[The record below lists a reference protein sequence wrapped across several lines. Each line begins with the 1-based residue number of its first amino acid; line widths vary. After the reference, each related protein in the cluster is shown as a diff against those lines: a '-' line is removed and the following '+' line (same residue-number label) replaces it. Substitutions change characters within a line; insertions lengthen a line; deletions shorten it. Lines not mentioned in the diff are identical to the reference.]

1 MNNHR
6 RIRIGVG
13 VNADERSA
21 GQAASTSRP
30 GCSLTVIVVVWA
42 AVFTTDAVAQQVY
55 PSRSV
60 RFIVPYPPGGPT
72 DLMARSMSGRLTEA
86 LGQTVV
92 VDNRAGAGGN
102 VGAELAARS
111 APDGYT
117 LLMGAISTHSINASL
132 YSKLP
137 FDPVKD
143 FAPVTLASIIPL
155 VINAHP
161 SLPVANVKDLIA
173 LARKMPG
180 QLSYGSS
187 GNGGGTHLAGEL
199 FKMMTGTNL
208 QHVPYKGLNPAT
220 IDVIGGN
227 IPLVFNDLTTAIQPY
242 KAGRIKILGV
252 STAKRVPQIPE
263 VATIG
268 ETVPGYEAYTW
279 FGVLVPAGTPQPIV
293 DRLSRESMKI
303 LQSDEIKKRFAEVG
317 ADPVGGT
324 PQQFA
329 DFMAA
334 ETIKWAK
341 VVKAS
346 GARVD

>member
-1 MNNHR
+1 MTIEDR
-6 RIRIGVG
+6 PPAIALLLLAAI
-13 VNADERSA
+13 
-21 GQAASTSRP
+21 AASM
-30 GCSLTVIVVVWA
+30 
-42 AVFTTDAVAQQVY
+42 TDACAQSGY
-55 PSRSV
+55 PSRSI

-72 DLMARSMSGRLTEA
+72 DLMARSMSGRLSEA

-102 VGAELAARS
+102 VGAEIAAKS
-111 APDGYT
+111 PPDGYT
-117 LLMGAISTHSINASL
+117 LLMGAISTHSINVSL
-132 YSKLP
+132 YNRLA

-143 FAPVTLASIIPL
+143 FAPITQASIIPL

-173 LARKMPG
+173 LAKKNPG

-199 FKMMTGTNL
+199 FKMMTVTNL

-252 STAKRVPQIPE
+252 STVKRVPQIPE
-263 VATIG
+263 VATID

-303 LQSDEIKKRFAEVG
+303 LQSEEIKKRFAEVG
-317 ADPVGGT
+317 AEPVGNS

-334 ETIKWAK
+334 ETVKWAK

>member
-1 MNNHR
+1 MKMNMKLPQ
-6 RIRIGVG
+6 RIVSVILLGVSHSAFC
-13 VNADERSA
+13 ADA
-21 GQAASTSRP
+21 
-30 GCSLTVIVVVWA
+30 W
-42 AVFTTDAVAQQVY
+42 
-55 PSRSV
+55 PSRSI

-86 LGQTVV
+86 LGQAVV

-102 VGAELAARS
+102 VGAEVAAKS
-111 APDGYT
+111 PADGYT

-132 YSKLP
+132 YRKLP

-143 FAPVTLASIIPL
+143 FVPITQASIIPL
-155 VINAHP
+155 VINVHP
-161 SLPVANVKDLIA
+161 SLPVLTVKDLIA
-173 LARKMPG
+173 LAKKNPG

-199 FKMMTGTNL
+199 FKTMTGTDL

-220 IDVIGGN
+220 IDVMGGN

-242 KAGRIKILGV
+242 KAGRVKILGV
-252 STAKRVPQIPE
+252 STARRVQQIPE
-263 VATIG
+263 VATIA
-268 ETVPGYEAYTW
+268 ESVPGYEAHTW
-279 FGVLVPAGTPQPIV
+279 FGVLAPTGTPQIIV

-317 ADPVGGT
+317 AEPVGGT

-329 DFMAA
+329 AFMAA
-334 ETIKWAK
+334 ETSKWAK
-341 VVKAS
+341 VIKAS

>member
-1 MNNHR
+1 MRFFRNV
-6 RIRIGVG
+6 VG
-13 VNADERSA
+13 VWLVAVS
-21 GQAASTSRP
+21 AASS
-30 GCSLTVIVVVWA
+30 GA
-42 AVFTTDAVAQQVY
+42 DAW
-55 PSRSV
+55 PSRSI

-72 DLMARSMSGRLTEA
+72 DLMARSMSGRLTEV

-102 VGAELAARS
+102 VGAEVAAKS
-111 APDGYT
+111 PPDGYT
-117 LLMGAISTHSINASL
+117 ILMGAISTHSINASL

-143 FAPVTLASIIPL
+143 FAPITQASIIPL

-161 SLPVANVKDLIA
+161 SLPVVNVKELIA
-173 LARKMPG
+173 LAKKNPG

-199 FKMMTGTNL
+199 FKTMTGTNL

-220 IDVIGGN
+220 IDVIGGS

-242 KAGRIKILGV
+242 KARRIKILGV

-263 VATIG
+263 VATIS
-268 ETVPGYEAYTW
+268 EAVPGYEAHTW
-279 FGVLVPAGTPQPIV
+279 FGVLAPAGTPQPIV

-317 ADPVGGT
+317 AEPVGGT

-329 DFMAA
+329 SFMAA
-334 ETIKWAK
+334 ETVKWAK
-341 VVKAS
+341 VIKAS

>member
-1 MNNHR
+1 MRLFFLQLAALMLLALNQP
-6 RIRIGVG
+6 VFA
-13 VNADERSA
+13 AD
-21 GQAASTSRP
+21 
-30 GCSLTVIVVVWA
+30 VWPA
-42 AVFTTDAVAQQVY
+42 RAI
-55 PSRSV
+55 

-72 DLMARSMSGRLTEA
+72 DLMARSMSGRLSEA
-86 LGQTVV
+86 LGQSVV

-102 VGAELAARS
+102 VGAEVASKAP
-111 APDGYT
+111 PDGYT

-132 YSKLP
+132 YRKLG

-143 FAPVTLASIIPL
+143 FAPVTQASIIPL

-161 SLPVANVKDLIA
+161 SLPVVNVKDLIA
-173 LARKMPG
+173 LAKKNPG

-199 FKMMTGTNL
+199 FKTMTGTNL
-208 QHVPYKGLNPAT
+208 LHVPYKGLNPAT
-220 IDVIGGN
+220 IDVMGGN

-242 KAGRIKILGV
+242 KSGRVKILGV
-252 STAKRVPQIPE
+252 STAKRVQQIPE
-263 VATIG
+263 VPTIA
-268 ETVPGYEAYTW
+268 ETVPGYEAHTW

-317 ADPVGGT
+317 AEPIGGT

-329 DFMAA
+329 AFMAA
-334 ETIKWAK
+334 ETVKWAK
-341 VVKAS
+341 VIKAS
-346 GARVD
+346 GARID

>member
-1 MNNHR
+1 M
-6 RIRIGVG
+6 
-13 VNADERSA
+13 
-21 GQAASTSRP
+21 TS
-30 GCSLTVIVVVWA
+30 CKWILTVCA
-42 AVFTTDAVAQQVY
+42 ALTMTAAIAAEY
-55 PSRSV
+55 PTRSI

-111 APDGYT
+111 PPDGYT
-117 LLMGAISTHSINASL
+117 ILMGAISTHSINASL
-132 YSKLP
+132 YSKLA

-143 FAPVTLASIIPL
+143 FAPITQASIIPL

-161 SLPVANVKDLIA
+161 SLPVASVKDLIA
-173 LARKMPG
+173 FAKKNPG

-187 GNGGGTHLAGEL
+187 GSGGGTHLAGEL
-199 FKMMTGTNL
+199 FNMMTGTVL

-252 STAKRVPQIPE
+252 STEKRVPQIPE

-279 FGVLVPAGTPQPIV
+279 FGVLAPAGTPQPII

-317 ADPVGGT
+317 AEPVGGK

-329 DFMAA
+329 AFMAA
-334 ETIKWAK
+334 ETVKWAK
-341 VVKAS
+341 VIKAS

>member
-1 MNNHR
+1 MTIEDR
-6 RIRIGVG
+6 PPAIALLLLAAI
-13 VNADERSA
+13 
-21 GQAASTSRP
+21 AASM
-30 GCSLTVIVVVWA
+30 
-42 AVFTTDAVAQQVY
+42 TDACAQSGY
-55 PSRSV
+55 PSRSI

-72 DLMARSMSGRLTEA
+72 DLMARSMSGRLSEA

-102 VGAELAARS
+102 VGAEIAAKS
-111 APDGYT
+111 PPDGYT
-117 LLMGAISTHSINASL
+117 LLMGAISTHSINVSL
-132 YSKLP
+132 YTRLA

-143 FAPVTLASIIPL
+143 FAPVTQASIIPL

-173 LARKMPG
+173 LAKKNPG

-199 FKMMTGTNL
+199 FKMMTVTNL

-252 STAKRVPQIPE
+252 STVKRVPQIPE
-263 VATIG
+263 VATID

-303 LQSDEIKKRFAEVG
+303 LQSEEIKKRFAEVG
-317 ADPVGGT
+317 AEPVGNS

-334 ETIKWAK
+334 ETVKWAK

>member
-1 MNNHR
+1 LAALLMAATGNHAFC
-6 RIRIGVG
+6 
-13 VNADERSA
+13 ADA
-21 GQAASTSRP
+21 WPARP
-30 GCSLTVIVVVWA
+30 L
-42 AVFTTDAVAQQVY
+42 
-55 PSRSV
+55 

-72 DLMARSMSGRLTEA
+72 DLMARSLSGRLTEA
-86 LGQTVV
+86 LGQSVV
-92 VDNRAGAGGN
+92 VENRAGAGGN
-102 VGAELAARS
+102 VGAEVAAKS
-111 APDGYT
+111 PPDGYT

-132 YSKLP
+132 YNKLA

-143 FAPVTLASIIPL
+143 FAPVTQASVIPL

-161 SLPVANVKDLIA
+161 SLPVVNVKGLIA
-173 LARKMPG
+173 LAKKNPG

-199 FKMMTGTNL
+199 FKMMTGTSL

-242 KAGRIKILGV
+242 RAGRIKILGV
-252 STAKRVPQIPE
+252 STTRRVPQIPE

-279 FGVLVPAGTPQPIV
+279 FGVLVPAGTAQPIV

-303 LQSDEIKKRFAEVG
+303 LHSDEIKKRFAEVG
-317 ADPVGGT
+317 AVPVGGT
-324 PQQFA
+324 PQEFA
-329 DFMAA
+329 AFMAA

-341 VVKAS
+341 VIKAA

>member
-1 MNNHR
+1 MR
-6 RIRIGVG
+6 FICTTLAALLLAAIG
-13 VNADERSA
+13 NAAFCAEA
-21 GQAASTSRP
+21 
-30 GCSLTVIVVVWA
+30 W
-42 AVFTTDAVAQQVY
+42 
-55 PSRSV
+55 PSRSI

-72 DLMARSMSGRLTEA
+72 DLMARSMSGRLSEA

-92 VDNRAGAGGN
+92 VDNRPGAGGN
-102 VGAELAARS
+102 VGAEIAAKS
-111 APDGYT
+111 PPDGYT
-117 LLMGAISTHSINASL
+117 LLMGAISTHSINVSL
-132 YSKLP
+132 YSKLA

-143 FAPVTLASIIPL
+143 FAPITQASIIPL

-161 SLPVANVKDLIA
+161 SLPAINVKELIA
-173 LARKMPG
+173 LAKKNPG

-199 FKMMTGTNL
+199 FKMMTGTNIL
-208 QHVPYKGLNPAT
+208 HVPYKGLNPAT
-220 IDVIGGN
+220 IDVMGGN

-242 KAGRIKILGV
+242 KAGRLKILGV

-263 VATIG
+263 VATIA
-268 ETVPGYEAYTW
+268 ETLPGYEAHTW

-303 LQSDEIKKRFAEVG
+303 LQSDDIRKRFAEVG
-317 ADPVGGT
+317 AEPVGGT

-329 DFMAA
+329 AFMAA

-341 VVKAS
+341 VIKAS

>member
-1 MNNHR
+1 MQFSSACLAAALLMASS
-6 RIRIGVG
+6 VAWC
-13 VNADERSA
+13 ADAWPTRS
-21 GQAASTSRP
+21 
-30 GCSLTVIVVVWA
+30 I
-42 AVFTTDAVAQQVY
+42 
-55 PSRSV
+55 

-102 VGAELAARS
+102 VGTEIAAK
-111 APDGYT
+111 APPDGYT
-117 LLMGAISTHSINASL
+117 MLMGAISTHSINANL
-132 YSKLP
+132 YRKLG

-143 FAPVTLASIIPL
+143 FAPITQASVIPL

-161 SLPVANVKDLIA
+161 SLPAANIKDLIA
-173 LARKMPG
+173 LAKKNPG

-199 FKMMTGTNL
+199 FKMMTGTHL
-208 QHVPYKGLNPAT
+208 QHVPYKGLMPAT
-220 IDVIGGN
+220 VDVMGGN
-227 IPLVFNDLTTAIQPY
+227 IPLLFNDLTTAIQPY
-242 KAGRIKILGV
+242 KSGRVKILGV
-252 STAKRVPQIPE
+252 STARRVPQIPE

-268 ETVPGYEAYTW
+268 ETVPGYEAHTW
-279 FGVLVPAGTPQPIV
+279 FGVLVPAGTPQTIV

-303 LQSDEIKKRFAEVG
+303 LQSDDIKKRFAEVG
-317 ADPVGGT
+317 AEPIGGT

-329 DFMAA
+329 AFMAA

-341 VVKAS
+341 VIKAS
-346 GARVD
+346 GARID

>member
-1 MNNHR
+1 MRFPFIGLAALMVAVMNN
-6 RIRIGVG
+6 
-13 VNADERSA
+13 
-21 GQAASTSRP
+21 
-30 GCSLTVIVVVWA
+30 
-42 AVFTTDAVAQQVY
+42 AVFAADAW
-55 PSRSV
+55 PSRSI

-72 DLMARSMSGRLTEA
+72 DLMARSMSGRLSEA
-86 LGQTVV
+86 LGQSVV

-102 VGAELAARS
+102 VGAEVASKAP
-111 APDGYT
+111 PDGYT

-132 YSKLP
+132 YRKLP
-137 FDPVKD
+137 FSPVKD
-143 FAPVTLASIIPL
+143 FAPITQASIIPL

-161 SLPVANVKDLIA
+161 SLPMVNVKELVA
-173 LARKMPG
+173 LAKKNPG

-199 FKMMTGTNL
+199 FKTMTGTDL
-208 QHVPYKGLNPAT
+208 LRVPYKGLNPAT
-220 IDVIGGN
+220 IDVIGGS

-242 KAGRIKILGV
+242 KAGRVKILGV
-252 STAKRVPQIPE
+252 STAKRVQQIPE
-263 VATIG
+263 VATIA
-268 ETVPGYEAYTW
+268 ETVPGYEAHTW

-317 ADPVGGT
+317 AEPVGGT

-329 DFMAA
+329 AFMAA

-341 VVKAS
+341 VIKAS
-346 GARVD
+346 GARID

>member
-1 MNNHR
+1 MT
-6 RIRIGVG
+6 IE
-13 VNADERSA
+13 DRSPA
-21 GQAASTSRP
+21 IALLLLVAIAASM
-30 GCSLTVIVVVWA
+30 
-42 AVFTTDAVAQQVY
+42 TDACAQSGY
-55 PSRSV
+55 PTRSI

-72 DLMARSMSGRLTEA
+72 DLMARSMSGRLSEA

-102 VGAELAARS
+102 VGAEIAAKS
-111 APDGYT
+111 PPDGYT

-132 YSKLP
+132 YTRLA

-143 FAPVTLASIIPL
+143 FAPVTQASIIPL

-173 LARKMPG
+173 LAKKNPG

-199 FKMMTGTNL
+199 FKMMTVTNL

-252 STAKRVPQIPE
+252 STVKRVPQIPE
-263 VATIG
+263 VATID

-303 LQSDEIKKRFAEVG
+303 LQSEEIKKRFAEVG
-317 ADPVGGT
+317 AEPVGNS

-334 ETIKWAK
+334 ETVKWAK

>member
-1 MNNHR
+1 MTIEDR
-6 RIRIGVG
+6 PPAIALLLLAAI
-13 VNADERSA
+13 
-21 GQAASTSRP
+21 AASM
-30 GCSLTVIVVVWA
+30 
-42 AVFTTDAVAQQVY
+42 TDACAQSGY
-55 PSRSV
+55 PSRSI

-72 DLMARSMSGRLTEA
+72 DLMARSMSGRLSEA

-102 VGAELAARS
+102 VGAEIAAKS
-111 APDGYT
+111 PPDGYT

-132 YSKLP
+132 YTRLA

-143 FAPVTLASIIPL
+143 FSPITQASIIPL

-161 SLPVANVKDLIA
+161 SLPVANVKELIA
-173 LARKMPG
+173 LAKKNPG

-199 FKMMTGTNL
+199 FKMMTVTNL

-252 STAKRVPQIPE
+252 STVKRVPQIPE
-263 VATIG
+263 VATID

-303 LQSDEIKKRFAEVG
+303 LQSEEIKKRFAEVG
-317 ADPVGGT
+317 AEPVGNS

-334 ETIKWAK
+334 ETVKWAK

>member
-1 MNNHR
+1 MNNQR
-6 RIRIGVG
+6 RTRIAFGL
-13 VNADERSA
+13 SA
-21 GQAASTSRP
+21 CKDAEAPQQYRAGRTFFMF
-30 GCSLTVIVVVWA
+30 VVVA
-42 AVFTTDAVAQQVY
+42 AALFPIGTLAQQPY
-55 PSRSV
+55 PNRPI

-92 VDNRAGAGGN
+92 VENRAGAGGN
-102 VGAELAARS
+102 VGAEVAAK
-111 APDGYT
+111 APPDGYT

-132 YSKLP
+132 YAKLA

-143 FAPVTLASIIPL
+143 FAPITQASIIPL

-161 SLPVANVKDLIA
+161 SLPGVNVKELIA
-173 LARKMPG
+173 LAKKNPG

-199 FKMMTGTNL
+199 FKMMTGTDL
-208 QHVPYKGLNPAT
+208 VHVPYKGLNPAT
-220 IDVIGGN
+220 IDVIGGS

-242 KAGRIKILGV
+242 KAKRIKILGV

-263 VATIG
+263 VATIS

-303 LQSDEIKKRFAEVG
+303 LNSDEIKTRFAEVG
-317 ADPVGGT
+317 AEPVGGT

-334 ETIKWAK
+334 ETVKWAK
-341 VVKAS
+341 VIKAS

>member
-1 MNNHR
+1 MTIEDR
-6 RIRIGVG
+6 PPAIALIVL
-13 VNADERSA
+13 VAI
-21 GQAASTSRP
+21 AASM
-30 GCSLTVIVVVWA
+30 
-42 AVFTTDAVAQQVY
+42 TDACAQSGY
-55 PSRSV
+55 PSRSI

-72 DLMARSMSGRLTEA
+72 DLMARSMSGRLSEA

-102 VGAELAARS
+102 VGAEIAAKS
-111 APDGYT
+111 PPDGYT

-132 YSKLP
+132 YTRLA

-143 FAPVTLASIIPL
+143 FAPITQASIIPL

-161 SLPVANVKDLIA
+161 SLPVANVKELIA
-173 LARKMPG
+173 LAKKNPG

-199 FKMMTGTNL
+199 FKMMTVTNL

-252 STAKRVPQIPE
+252 STVKRVPQIPE
-263 VATIG
+263 VATID
-268 ETVPGYEAYTW
+268 ETVPGFEAYTW

-317 ADPVGGT
+317 AEPVGNS

-334 ETIKWAK
+334 ETVKWAK

>member
-1 MNNHR
+1 MT
-6 RIRIGVG
+6 IEDGPPAIALLVL
-13 VNADERSA
+13 VAI
-21 GQAASTSRP
+21 AASM
-30 GCSLTVIVVVWA
+30 
-42 AVFTTDAVAQQVY
+42 TDACAQSGY
-55 PSRSV
+55 PSRSI

-72 DLMARSMSGRLTEA
+72 DLMARSMSGRLSEA

-102 VGAELAARS
+102 VGAEIAAKS
-111 APDGYT
+111 PPDGYT

-132 YSKLP
+132 YTRLA

-143 FAPVTLASIIPL
+143 FAPITQASIIPL

-161 SLPVANVKDLIA
+161 SLPVANVEELIA
-173 LARKMPG
+173 LAKKNPG

-252 STAKRVPQIPE
+252 STVKRVPQIPE
-263 VATIG
+263 VATID
-268 ETVPGYEAYTW
+268 ETVPGFEAYTW
-279 FGVLVPAGTPQPIV
+279 FGVLVPAGTPQSIV

-303 LQSDEIKKRFAEVG
+303 LQSEEIKKRFAEVG
-317 ADPVGGT
+317 AEPVGNT

-329 DFMAA
+329 DFMVA

-341 VVKAS
+341 VVKAA

>member
-1 MNNHR
+1 MKKYFKYLFLLNILHCS
-6 RIRIGVG
+6 ISFG
-13 VNADERSA
+13 ADAWPTRS
-21 GQAASTSRP
+21 
-30 GCSLTVIVVVWA
+30 I
-42 AVFTTDAVAQQVY
+42 
-55 PSRSV
+55 

-102 VGAELAARS
+102 VGAEVAAKS
-111 APDGYT
+111 PPDGYT
-117 LLMGAISTHSINASL
+117 ILMGAISTHSINVSL
-132 YSKLP
+132 YRKLA

-143 FAPVTLASIIPL
+143 FAPITQASIIPL

-173 LARKMPG
+173 LAKKNPG

-199 FKMMTGTNL
+199 FKTMTGTNL
-208 QHVPYKGLNPAT
+208 LHVPYKGLNPAT
-220 IDVIGGN
+220 IDVMGGN
-227 IPLVFNDLTTAIQPY
+227 IPLLFNDLTTAIQPY
-242 KAGRIKILGV
+242 KSGRVKILGV
-252 STAKRVPQIPE
+252 STAKRVQQIPE

-268 ETVPGYEAYTW
+268 ESVPGYESHTW
-279 FGVLVPAGTPQPIV
+279 FGVLAPAGTPQPVI

-303 LQSDEIKKRFAEVG
+303 LQSDDIKKRFAEVG
-317 ADPVGGT
+317 AEPVGGT

-329 DFMAA
+329 AFMAA
-334 ETIKWAK
+334 ETVKWAK
-341 VVKAS
+341 VIKAS

>member
-1 MNNHR
+1 MNMKVSQLIVSGILLAVSHPAFC
-6 RIRIGVG
+6 
-13 VNADERSA
+13 ADAWPTRS
-21 GQAASTSRP
+21 
-30 GCSLTVIVVVWA
+30 I
-42 AVFTTDAVAQQVY
+42 
-55 PSRSV
+55 

-86 LGQTVV
+86 LGQAVV

-102 VGAELAARS
+102 VGAEVAAKS
-111 APDGYT
+111 PADGYT

-132 YSKLP
+132 YRKLP

-143 FAPVTLASIIPL
+143 FVPITLTSIIPL

-161 SLPVANVKDLIA
+161 SLPVLTVKDLIA
-173 LARKMPG
+173 LAKKNPG

-199 FKMMTGTNL
+199 FKTMTGTDL
-208 QHVPYKGLNPAT
+208 LHVPYKGLNPAT
-220 IDVIGGN
+220 IDVMGGN

-242 KAGRIKILGV
+242 KAGRVKILGV
-252 STAKRVPQIPE
+252 STVRRVPQIPE
-263 VATIG
+263 VATIA
-268 ETVPGYEAYTW
+268 ESVPGYEAHTW

-317 ADPVGGT
+317 AEPVGGT

-329 DFMAA
+329 AFMAA
-334 ETIKWAK
+334 ETSKWAK
-341 VVKAS
+341 VIKAS

>member
-1 MNNHR
+1 MLMAATGNHAL
-6 RIRIGVG
+6 G
-13 VNADERSA
+13 ADAWPARS
-21 GQAASTSRP
+21 
-30 GCSLTVIVVVWA
+30 I
-42 AVFTTDAVAQQVY
+42 
-55 PSRSV
+55 

-72 DLMARSMSGRLTEA
+72 DLMARSMSGRLSEA
-86 LGQTVV
+86 LGQQVV

-102 VGAELAARS
+102 VGAEIAAKS
-111 APDGYT
+111 PPDGYT

-132 YSKLP
+132 YSKLA
-137 FDPVKD
+137 FDPVRD
-143 FAPVTLASIIPL
+143 FAPVTQASIIPL

-161 SLPVANVKDLIA
+161 SLPVVNVKELVA
-173 LARKMPG
+173 LAKKNPG

-199 FKMMTGTNL
+199 FKMMTGTSL

-242 KAGRIKILGV
+242 KAKRIKILGV
-252 STAKRVPQIPE
+252 STLSRVPQIPE

-279 FGVLVPAGTPQPIV
+279 FGVLVPAGTAQPIV

-317 ADPVGGT
+317 AEPVGGT
-324 PQQFA
+324 PQEFA
-329 DFMAA
+329 AFMAA

-341 VVKAS
+341 VIKAA

>member
-1 MNNHR
+1 MNQCR
-6 RIRIGVG
+6 RILRDTGTHV
-13 VNADERSA
+13 
-21 GQAASTSRP
+21 
-30 GCSLTVIVVVWA
+30 L
-42 AVFTTDAVAQQVY
+42 AV
-55 PSRSV
+55 PSRHWLLRAYTLLAVIAAAAFAPDAPAQSSYPNRSI

-72 DLMARSMSGRLTEA
+72 DLMARSLSGRLSEA

-102 VGAELAARS
+102 VGAEAAAKS
-111 APDGYT
+111 PPDGYT
-117 LLMGAISTHSINASL
+117 LLMGAISTHSINVSL
-132 YSKLP
+132 YSKLA

-143 FAPVTLASIIPL
+143 FAPVTQASIIPL

-161 SLPVANVKDLIA
+161 SLPVANAKELVAFAK
-173 LARKMPG
+173 KHPG

-199 FKMMTGTNL
+199 FKTMTGTDL
-208 QHVPYKGLNPAT
+208 IHVPYKGLNPAT
-220 IDVIGGN
+220 IDVIGGS

-263 VATIG
+263 VATIA

-279 FGVLVPAGTPQPIV
+279 FGVLVPAGTPQPV
-293 DRLSRESMKI
+293 VERLSRECMKI
-303 LQSDEIKKRFAEVG
+303 LQSDEIRKRFAEVG
-317 ADPVGGT
+317 AEPVGGT

-334 ETIKWAK
+334 ETVKWAK

>member
-1 MNNHR
+1 MT
-6 RIRIGVG
+6 IEDGPPAIALLLLV
-13 VNADERSA
+13 AI
-21 GQAASTSRP
+21 AASM
-30 GCSLTVIVVVWA
+30 
-42 AVFTTDAVAQQVY
+42 TDACAQSGY
-55 PSRSV
+55 PSRSI

-72 DLMARSMSGRLTEA
+72 DLMARSMSGRLSEA

-102 VGAELAARS
+102 VGAEIAAKS
-111 APDGYT
+111 PPDGYT

-132 YSKLP
+132 YTRLA

-143 FAPVTLASIIPL
+143 FAPITQASIIPL

-161 SLPVANVKDLIA
+161 SLPVANVKELIA
-173 LARKMPG
+173 LAKKNPG

-252 STAKRVPQIPE
+252 STVKRVPQIPE
-263 VATIG
+263 VATID
-268 ETVPGYEAYTW
+268 ETVPGFEAYTW
-279 FGVLVPAGTPQPIV
+279 FGVLVPAGTPQSIV

-303 LQSDEIKKRFAEVG
+303 LQSEEIKKRFAEVG
-317 ADPVGGT
+317 AEPVGNT

-334 ETIKWAK
+334 ETVKWAK

>member
-1 MNNHR
+1 MTIEDR
-6 RIRIGVG
+6 PPAIALLLLVAI
-13 VNADERSA
+13 
-21 GQAASTSRP
+21 AASM
-30 GCSLTVIVVVWA
+30 
-42 AVFTTDAVAQQVY
+42 TDACAQSGY
-55 PSRSV
+55 PSRSI

-72 DLMARSMSGRLTEA
+72 DLMARSMSGRLSEA

-102 VGAELAARS
+102 VGAEIAAKS
-111 APDGYT
+111 PPDGYT
-117 LLMGAISTHSINASL
+117 LLMGAISTHAINASL
-132 YSKLP
+132 YTKLA

-143 FAPVTLASIIPL
+143 FAPVTQASIIPL

-173 LARKMPG
+173 LAKKNPG

-199 FKMMTGTNL
+199 FKMMTGSNL

-252 STAKRVPQIPE
+252 STVKRVPQIPE
-263 VATIG
+263 VATID

-303 LQSDEIKKRFAEVG
+303 LQSEEIKKRFAEVG
-317 ADPVGGT
+317 AEPVGNS

-334 ETIKWAK
+334 ETVKWAK

>member
-1 MNNHR
+1 MT
-6 RIRIGVG
+6 IE
-13 VNADERSA
+13 DRSPA
-21 GQAASTSRP
+21 IALLLLVAIAASM
-30 GCSLTVIVVVWA
+30 
-42 AVFTTDAVAQQVY
+42 TDACAQSGY
-55 PSRSV
+55 PTRSI

-72 DLMARSMSGRLTEA
+72 DLMARSMSGRLSEA

-102 VGAELAARS
+102 VGAEIAAKS
-111 APDGYT
+111 PPDGYT

-132 YSKLP
+132 YTRLA

-143 FAPVTLASIIPL
+143 FSPITQASIIPL

-161 SLPVANVKDLIA
+161 SLPVANVKELIA
-173 LARKMPG
+173 LAKKNPG

-199 FKMMTGTNL
+199 FKLMTGTNL

-252 STAKRVPQIPE
+252 STVKRVPQIPE
-263 VATIG
+263 VATID
-268 ETVPGYEAYTW
+268 ETVPGFEAYTW

-303 LQSDEIKKRFAEVG
+303 LQSEEIKKRFAEVG
-317 ADPVGGT
+317 AEPVGNT

-341 VVKAS
+341 VVKSA

>member
-1 MNNHR
+1 MR
-6 RIRIGVG
+6 L
-13 VNADERSA
+13 RSTTL
-21 GQAASTSRP
+21 AALLLAATST
-30 GCSLTVIVVVWA
+30 A
-42 AVFTTDAVAQQVY
+42 ALSAESW
-55 PSRSV
+55 PSRSI

-92 VDNRAGAGGN
+92 VDNRPGAGGN
-102 VGAELAARS
+102 VGAEVAAKS
-111 APDGYT
+111 PPDGYT

-132 YSKLP
+132 YRKLA

-143 FAPVTLASIIPL
+143 FAPITQASIIPL

-161 SLPVANVKDLIA
+161 SLPVNGVRELIA
-173 LARKMPG
+173 LAKKNPG

-199 FKMMTGTNL
+199 FKLMSGTSIL
-208 QHVPYKGLNPAT
+208 HVPYKGLAPAT
-220 IDVIGGN
+220 TDLMAGH
-227 IPLVFNDLTTAIQPY
+227 IPLLFNDLTTAIQPY

-252 STAKRVPQIPE
+252 STAKRVQQLHD
-263 VATIG
+263 VVTIG
-268 ETVPGYEAYTW
+268 EILPGYEAHTW
-279 FGVLVPAGTPQPIV
+279 FGVLAPAGTPQAIV

-303 LQSDEIKKRFAEVG
+303 LQSEEIKKRFAEVG
-317 ADPVGGT
+317 AEPVGGT

-329 DFMAA
+329 AFMAA

-341 VVKAS
+341 VIKAS
-346 GARVD
+346 GARID

>member
-1 MNNHR
+1 MKTCC
-6 RIRIGVG
+6 GVLSLMFIMISDAACA
-13 VNADERSA
+13 ADAWPARS
-21 GQAASTSRP
+21 
-30 GCSLTVIVVVWA
+30 I
-42 AVFTTDAVAQQVY
+42 
-55 PSRSV
+55 

-86 LGQTVV
+86 LGQSVV

-102 VGAELAARS
+102 VGTEVAAK
-111 APDGYT
+111 APPDGYT
-117 LLMGAISTHSINASL
+117 ILMGAISTHSINVNL
-132 YSKLP
+132 YRKLA

-143 FAPVTLASIIPL
+143 FMPITQASIIPL

-173 LARKMPG
+173 LAKKNPG

-199 FKMMTGTNL
+199 FKTMTGANL
-208 QHVPYKGLNPAT
+208 LHVPYKGLSPAT
-220 IDVIGGN
+220 IDVMGGN

-242 KAGRIKILGV
+242 KSGRVKILGV
-252 STAKRVPQIPE
+252 STAKRVQQILE
-263 VATIG
+263 VATIA
-268 ETVPGYEAYTW
+268 ESVPGYEAHTW
-279 FGVLVPAGTPQPIV
+279 FGVLAPAGTPQAVI

-317 ADPVGGT
+317 AEPIGGT

-329 DFMAA
+329 AFMAA
-334 ETIKWAK
+334 ETVKWAK
-341 VVKAS
+341 VIKDANVELQ
-346 GARVD
+346 

>member
-1 MNNHR
+1 MT
-6 RIRIGVG
+6 IE
-13 VNADERSA
+13 DRSPA
-21 GQAASTSRP
+21 IALLLLVAIAASM
-30 GCSLTVIVVVWA
+30 
-42 AVFTTDAVAQQVY
+42 TDACAQSGY
-55 PSRSV
+55 PTRSI

-72 DLMARSMSGRLTEA
+72 DLMARSMSGRLSEA

-102 VGAELAARS
+102 VGAEIAAKS
-111 APDGYT
+111 PPDGYT

-132 YSKLP
+132 YTRLA

-143 FAPVTLASIIPL
+143 FAPITQASIIPL

-161 SLPVANVKDLIA
+161 SLPVANVKELIA
-173 LARKMPG
+173 LAKKNPG

-199 FKMMTGTNL
+199 FKLMTGTNL

-252 STAKRVPQIPE
+252 STVKRVSQIPE
-263 VATIG
+263 VATID
-268 ETVPGYEAYTW
+268 ETVPGFEAYTW

-317 ADPVGGT
+317 AEPIGNT

-334 ETIKWAK
+334 ETVKWAK